1 MHNKTIVTFIA
12 LFLSIAGWFLWSL
25 IIGEMYPDGMG
36 IYLVQRAF
44 LDNYGRT
51 LTWWATGLL
60 VLLTLIVVELIVGAV
75 RRVYWPG
82 DYDVMQRLEKSG
94 GLDVLDVEGGEKE
107 EDEAG
112 DEVGVAGSVV
122 GVREVGVGLAPEIR
136 PPFHERSSFQGRPS
150 FQDRPSF
157 QERPSFQDRPSFQE
171 RHSLQVDA
179 RPSLQ
184 ERTPRPSL
192 QVDARRSSFQ
202 ERRRPHDEY
211 APPSFMTV
219 EEERRN
225 PFEDG
230 R

>member
-60 VLLTLIVVELIVGAV
+60 VLLTLIVIELIVGAV

-82 DYDVMQRLEKSG
+82 DWDVMQRLEKSG
-94 GLDVLDVEGGEKE
+94 GLDVLDVEGAAKE
-107 EDEAG
+107 EEED

-136 PPFHERSSFQGRPS
+136 PSFQERTSFQGRRPS

-157 QERPSFQDRPSFQE
+157 QERR
-171 RHSLQVDA
+171 SLQVDA
-179 RPSLQ
+179 RASLQ

-225 PFEDG
+225 PFEEG
-230 R
+230 K

>member
-60 VLLTLIVVELIVGAV
+60 VLLTLIVIELIVGAV
-75 RRVYWPG
+75 KRVYFPG
-82 DYDVMQRLEKSG
+82 DWDVMQRLEKSG
-94 GLDVLDVEGGEKE
+94 GLDVLGVEGGEKE
-107 EDEAG
+107 EEEVVE

-122 GVREVGVGLAPEIR
+122 GVREVGVGLAPEVR
-136 PPFHERSSFQGRPS
+136 PSFQERASFQGRPS
-150 FQDRPSF
+150 FQELPSL
-157 QERPSFQDRPSFQE
+157 QERRPAQG
-171 RHSLQVDA
+171 RHSLQVDT
-179 RPSLQ
+179 RPNLQ

-192 QVDARRSSFQ
+192 QVDTRRASFQ
-202 ERRRPHDEY
+202 ERRRRRPSHDDY
-211 APPSFMTV
+211 VPSPFMTV